1 MDYTMP
7 EDGLGDTPGD
17 QVNERMRWG
26 SIERRRGRRV
36 SLQAPL
42 LIRRISARE
51 PESFKEETTS
61 NISLAGIYFETE
73 QLDSYAPNDVVMAS
87 VSVPEAQRREFP
99 FTRLAGRSRVVRVN
113 ALPPQE
119 PEGRARFGVAIE
131 FGQDVTALTAIP
143 PRG

>member
-1 MDYTMP
+1 M
-7 EDGLGDTPGD
+7 
-17 QVNERMRWG
+17 QKG

-42 LIRRISARE
+42 LIRRIGTRE
-51 PESFKEETTS
+51 PGSFKEETTS
-61 NISLAGIYFETE
+61 NISLAGVYFETE
-73 QLDSYAPNDVVMAS
+73 QPDSYAPNEVVMAS

-113 ALPPQE
+113 ALPQQE
-119 PEGRARFGVAIE
+119 PEGRRRCGVAIE
-131 FGQDVTALTAIP
+131 FGHDVTALTTIP